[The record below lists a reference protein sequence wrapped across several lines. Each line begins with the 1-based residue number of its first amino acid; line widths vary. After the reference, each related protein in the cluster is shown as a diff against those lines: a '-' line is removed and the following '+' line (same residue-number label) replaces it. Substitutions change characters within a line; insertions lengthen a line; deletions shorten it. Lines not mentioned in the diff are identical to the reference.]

1 MSYYR
6 FVNVTKNVD
15 DYAGKTNI
23 QNIGLLSLFESVI
36 YTNRWN
42 YKDIIMAFPEVKS
55 NVIIIYVGGD
65 LEMKMECDLEIECD
79 YKASNC
85 NICDEKL
92 VNHDYGNVCIKHIPS
107 YALWDEDSKELED
120 SEEFYEELSERKL
133 ANELDDYNQDYNNY
147 GYGEDNYGYDA
158 YGDYECECVEE
169 SFY

>member
-1 MSYYR
+1 MSYYC

-36 YTNRWN
+36 YTNEWN
-42 YKDIIMAFPEVKS
+42 DKDIIMAFPEVKS

-65 LEMKMECDLEIECD
+65 LEMKMECDLEMECD
-79 YKASNC
+79 YEASNC

-92 VNHDYGNVCIKHIPS
+92 LNHDYGNVCIKHIPS
-107 YALWDEDSKELED
+107 YALWDEDSEVEEPED
-120 SEEFYEELSERKL
+120 YEELSERKL
-133 ANELDDYNQDYNNY
+133 SNELD
-147 GYGEDNYGYDA
+147 GYGYDYYEDD
-158 YGDYECECVEE
+158 YGYDSYGGYQCECVEE